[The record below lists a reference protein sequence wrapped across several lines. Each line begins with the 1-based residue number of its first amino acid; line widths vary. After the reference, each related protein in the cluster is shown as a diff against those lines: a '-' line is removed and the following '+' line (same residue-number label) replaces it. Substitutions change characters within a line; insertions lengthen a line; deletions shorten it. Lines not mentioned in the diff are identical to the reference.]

1 MEGTPLTPEEL
12 RLRRL
17 LLILAPVFAI
27 LGISYILQ
35 GTIAEPR
42 AEFPFVANS
51 AAKDGTFAV
60 LCLIAA
66 ADLRRHSWAVGVV
79 IGAHVLIIGSL
90 LISLAV
96 GNIEDVSGSFVPP
109 PGVELPDSSVIFFL
123 WLGLAIAVTA
133 LLARCL
139 HTAAKARYG
148 LRYLTPLQHRTLM
161 ALAEV
166 IVIGDDEAL
175 TPEEVS
181 KNVDEYLYSFPAE
194 AKSKTKLALTAL
206 CLYPLLRLRPP
217 YPAMSP
223 EKRVEFIEKCFI
235 SDVADRHL

>member
-1 MEGTPLTPEEL
+1 MEGTPLTAEEL
-12 RLRRL
+12 RLRRV

-35 GTIAEPR
+35 GTIAEPK

-96 GNIEDVSGSFVPP
+96 NNTDDVSGSFAPLFGLEPP
-109 PGVELPDSSVIFFL
+109 DPTVIFFI
-123 WLGLAIAVTA
+123 WLGLAS
-133 LLARCL
+133 RS
-139 HTAAKARYG
+139 
-148 LRYLTPLQHRTLM
+148 HRSWRGAFT
-161 ALAEV
+161 
-166 IVIGDDEAL
+166 
-175 TPEEVS
+175 
-181 KNVDEYLYSFPAE
+181 
-194 AKSKTKLALTAL
+194 
-206 CLYPLLRLRPP
+206 RPP
-217 YPAMSP
+217 RPATACDTSLHFSTA
-223 EKRVEFIEKCFI
+223 R
-235 SDVADRHL
+235 